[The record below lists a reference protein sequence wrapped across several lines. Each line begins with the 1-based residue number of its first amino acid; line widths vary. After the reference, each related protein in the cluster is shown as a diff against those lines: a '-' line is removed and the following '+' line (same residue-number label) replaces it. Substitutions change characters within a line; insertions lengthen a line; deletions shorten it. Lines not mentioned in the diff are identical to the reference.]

1 MSIKARRFLT
11 TLFIASLFF
20 QMQIATIGYAA
31 PQAKIAFTCARDFN
45 FDVCAMDGDGGNQI
59 TLTDDPAFD
68 TEPSWS
74 PDGRRIAFSR
84 NNAAVC
90 VMDSDG
96 RNVMILTGGR
106 DPAWSPDGAKIAFT
120 RFKALK
126 KQVWTIDAYGGN
138 EKQLTDWGENFS
150 PAWSP
155 YGSRIAFVNTDRQGG
170 PEIYAMDR
178 NGKNQERLTHDL
190 EEKDNP
196 SWSPDGQLIAYDS
209 HRNREFQIYVVRT
222 DGSGITR
229 RLSREPPNE
238 SSPAWSPDGI
248 TIAYVAW
255 GLDSSTINLITRG
268 GVHVKQLTDKGFY
281 SADPDWFDQPAWWSV
296 SPAANFV
303 TIWGEIKRPAAGR

>member
-1 MSIKARRFLT
+1 MFFKARGCVTAALVV
-11 TLFIASLFF
+11 SLII
-20 QMQIATIGYAA
+20 QIHYAKNGFA
-31 PQAKIAFTCARDFN
+31 ARMPKIAFTCAQNFN
-45 FDVCAMDGDGGNQI
+45 FDICVIDGDGGNLI
-59 TLTDDPAFD
+59 RLTEGPGFD

-84 NNAAVC
+84 NNSAIC

-96 RNVMILTGGR
+96 RNLTILTGGR
-106 DPAWSPDGAKIAFT
+106 DPAWSPDGTKIAFT

-126 KQVWTIDAYGGN
+126 KQVWLMDAYGGN
-138 EKQLTDWGENFS
+138 EEQLTDWGQNYS

-170 PEIYAMDR
+170 AEIYVMDR

-209 HRNREFQIYVVRT
+209 HRNREFQIFVVRT
-222 DGSGITR
+222 DGSGFTR
-229 RLSREPPNE
+229 LLSRQPPNN
-238 SSPAWSPDGI
+238 SSPAWSADGI

-255 GLDSSTINLITRG
+255 GLNSSTINLITRG
-268 GVHVKQLTDKGFY
+268 GIHVKQLTDEGFY
-281 SADPDWFDQPAWWSV
+281 SADPDWFEPPAWSV
-296 SPAANFV
+296 SPAANFA
-303 TIWGEIKRPAAGR
+303 TIWGEIKMPKSGRR